1 MELGDRAT
9 ERLLVAEIGVERG
22 ERLVDE
28 LNDSHASLQRSVAEL
43 APATAVERHRDR
55 HDRAIEV
62 MALLGRVVPQV
73 AKHFRDDIACSPR
86 NAGDD

>member
-28 LNDSHASLQRSVAEL
+28 LNDSHASLRAAIAEL

-55 HDRAIEV
+55 HDRAISHGP
-62 MALLGRVVPQV
+62 ARPRRPQV
-73 AKHFRDDIACSPR
+73 AKHFRDDVACIPR
-86 NAGDD
+86 APAAI